1 MKIEGDPLNTQHAQH
16 RSVQAT
22 DLEFNMVFSSIWCLA
37 PDKVVEQELSLLVT
51 PLVLE
56 VFPPLP
62 VPFDESLKLMFFSR
76 SYFST

>member
-1 MKIEGDPLNTQHAQH
+1 
-16 RSVQAT
+16 
-22 DLEFNMVFSSIWCLA
+22 MVFSSIWCLA

-62 VPFDESLKLMFFSR
+62 VPFDEGLKLMFFSR